1 MFAGWFH
8 LVGHIGVVS
17 VVEIVHAEFEGASE
31 WPPTNGSVPNER
43 SCAHIWIWE
52 HHTDSWNRE
61 KQLHILHIIS
71 MFKQQQKLL
80 GQMWMLQTLT
90 QRRLEQRNIDQMERF
105 RLYIWVHLVT
115 GIILFVFDYKS
126 CQIVGSK
133 FPVWFNEIFSAG
145 FFSMQLAFASKSSL
159 HCCTSIVGGRTT
171 ETKRFEALLKYQCKC
186 HGMHGGRRMHPITD
200 HT

>member
-1 MFAGWFH
+1 
-8 LVGHIGVVS
+8 
-17 VVEIVHAEFEGASE
+17 
-31 WPPTNGSVPNER
+31 
-43 SCAHIWIWE
+43 
-52 HHTDSWNRE
+52 
-61 KQLHILHIIS
+61 
-71 MFKQQQKLL
+71 
-80 GQMWMLQTLT
+80 
-90 QRRLEQRNIDQMERF
+90 MERF
-105 RLYIWVHLVT
+105 RLYIGVHLVT

-200 HT
+200 HSLWNSIHLKTFYSSLPQGWTSTWTVGTNTQSTMSHIDIDDWCESVQYPWSPEIIHRNEIYQKRQANLRTLHCSRRS